1 MDLSR
6 STLGSR
12 PVEDDE
18 EEDEDEDDCVV
29 THVVLAPGRN
39 TVTRWNS
46 PAAAGEGRGGGGC
59 GEGLQ
64 RSEDPECASSLASF
78 VGVKKERA
86 ENGALYVLLEVNE
99 KQEQEDSK
107 KQEEGDGSQA
117 QTHDKCVQEEN
128 LHCVEENLMLQESCE
143 DDENLQVLIQQ
154 EEKEECLEE
163 EPQKKEEENREKRPT
178 VDLTPFL
185 SFLSDCI
192 RESKA
197 DQTRSCSSKSI
208 PEDDDSDG
216 EDVLGRGSGINF
228 AGSVTAGGMSDCRIV
243 EEEEEEEG
251 IIAAVVTTV
260 PTEEENFL
268 HDGDDAADQAVV
280 VEQPLYPPA
289 PPPPHVPGAASRD
302 VSSSEPAAAAAE
314 DDHEEN
320 IARIQDCVDCYDGSD
335 HEGYNNGR
343 SFLYGGSEEADDD
356 DDAGFEEDDTRV
368 QEAAEHQE
376 QEEEE
381 EEEEDEVQCVGTDSS
396 EQQQQQQ
403 LQQQQ
408 HEGRDEDHDSAKEQ
422 QQQIQGISLDH
433 MALHQ
438 AVSSNLQTSSSK
450 AAPPLGVG
458 RNLLQ
463 ARSMFDSWCEIDH
476 IKKAQILSPGLGGGG
491 GARATVS
498 SVVAEFQKPSQVF
511 ESSNSRF
518 LSKGPLEDDS
528 SSSSPACSS
537 QYHTVLPPG
546 WLRMISKPG
555 SEISYIDP
563 HVKRRR
569 TSQDMKPPPDK
580 AATAEAGPGGESALC
595 SSSIEA
601 EPEEDIVRSQ
611 KSKEE
616 EAFNPDMM
624 IGISTVAVAT
634 TKYYHHHDHHFKPNC
649 RAPKNSSCTK
659 TSNPP
664 RKVPV
669 MKLQEFKYVE
679 SWKGLMPTNGQDP
692 DKERY

>member
-6 STLGSR
+6 STIGSR
-12 PVEDDE
+12 PVEDD
-18 EEDEDEDDCVV
+18 EDEDEDDCVV

-39 TVTRWNS
+39 SVTRWNS
-46 PAAAGEGRGGGGC
+46 PAAAEGGRGGGGC

-64 RSEDPECASSLASF
+64 RSGDSECASSLASF

-99 KQEQEDSK
+99 KQEQEDSE
-107 KQEEGDGSQA
+107 KQEEEDGSQA

-128 LHCVEENLMLQESCE
+128 LHCVEENLMLQESCK
-143 DDENLQVLIQQ
+143 DDENQQVLIQQ
-154 EEKEECLEE
+154 EEE
-163 EPQKKEEENREKRPT
+163 EPQKKEEEEENREKRPT

-197 DQTRSCSSKSI
+197 DQTRSCSNKSI
-208 PEDDDSDG
+208 PDDDDSDG
-216 EDVLGRGSGINF
+216 EDVFGRGSSGIDF

-243 EEEEEEEG
+243 EEEQEE

-260 PTEEENFL
+260 PTEEEHFL
-268 HDGDDAADQAVV
+268 HDGDNAADQPVL

-289 PPPPHVPGAASRD
+289 PPAPPHVLGSASRV
-302 VSSSEPAAAAAE
+302 VSSSEPAAAAE
-314 DDHEEN
+314 DNHEEN
-320 IARIQDCVDCYDGSD
+320 IARLQHHVDCYDGSD
-335 HEGYNNGR
+335 HEGCNNGR
-343 SFLYGGSEEADDD
+343 SFMYGGFGEADDD
-356 DDAGFEEDDTRV
+356 DTGFEEDDTRV

-376 QEEEE
+376 EQEE
-381 EEEEDEVQCVGTDSS
+381 EVQCVRTDSS
-396 EQQQQQQ
+396 EQQ

-408 HEGRDEDHDSAKEQ
+408 HAGRDEDHDSAKEQ
-422 QQQIQGISLDH
+422 QQQKIQGISLDH

-450 AAPPLGVG
+450 AAPLLGVR

-476 IKKAQILSPGLGGGG
+476 IKKAQILSPGLGLG

-511 ESSNSRF
+511 ENSNSRF

-537 QYHTVLPPG
+537 QSHAVLPPG

-563 HVKRRR
+563 HVRRRR
-569 TSQDMKPPPDK
+569 TNQDMKPPPDK

-611 KSKEE
+611 KSEEE

-624 IGISTVAVAT
+624 VGISTVAVAT

-649 RAPKNSSCTK
+649 RAPKNRSCTG
-659 TSNPP
+659 TSNSP

>member
-46 PAAAGEGRGGGGC
+46 PAAGGGGAGAGGC

-64 RSEDPECASSLASF
+64 RSEVSECASSLASF

-86 ENGALYVLLEVNE
+86 QNGALYVLLEVNE
-99 KQEQEDSK
+99 KQEQEESE
-107 KQEEGDGSQA
+107 KQEEEDGSQA

-143 DDENLQVLIQQ
+143 DHENQQVLIQQ
-154 EEKEECLEE
+154 EEEEECLEE
-163 EPQKKEEENREKRPT
+163 EPQKKEEEENREKRPT

-197 DQTRSCSSKSI
+197 DQTRSCSNKSI
-208 PEDDDSDG
+208 PDDDDSDG
-216 EDVLGRGSGINF
+216 EDVFGRGSGINF
-228 AGSVTAGGMSDCRIV
+228 AGSVTAGGMSECRIV
-243 EEEEEEEG
+243 EEEEEE

-302 VSSSEPAAAAAE
+302 VSSSEPAAAAE

-335 HEGYNNGR
+335 HEGCNNGR
-343 SFLYGGSEEADDD
+343 SFLHGGFEEADDD
-356 DDAGFEEDDTRV
+356 DTGFEEHDTRV

-381 EEEEDEVQCVGTDSS
+381 EEVQCVGTDSS
-396 EQQQQQQ
+396 EQQQQ

-408 HEGRDEDHDSAKEQ
+408 QQHADRDEDHDSAKEQ

-438 AVSSNLQTSSSK
+438 AVSSNLQTPSSK
-450 AAPPLGVG
+450 AAPPLGVR

-463 ARSMFDSWCEIDH
+463 AHSMFDSWCEIDH
-476 IKKAQILSPGLGGGG
+476 IKKAQILSPVLGGG

-498 SVVAEFQKPSQVF
+498 SVIAEFQKPSQVF

-518 LSKGPLEDDS
+518 LSKGPLEDDD

-537 QYHTVLPPG
+537 QSHTVLPPG

-555 SEISYIDP
+555 SEVSYIDP
-563 HVKRRR
+563 HVRRRR
-569 TSQDMKPPPDK
+569 TSQDMKPPLDK

-611 KSKEE
+611 KSEEE

-624 IGISTVAVAT
+624 MGISTVAVAT

-649 RAPKNSSCTK
+649 RAPKNRSCIG
-659 TSNPP
+659 TSNSP

-669 MKLQEFKYVE
+669 MKLKEFKYVE